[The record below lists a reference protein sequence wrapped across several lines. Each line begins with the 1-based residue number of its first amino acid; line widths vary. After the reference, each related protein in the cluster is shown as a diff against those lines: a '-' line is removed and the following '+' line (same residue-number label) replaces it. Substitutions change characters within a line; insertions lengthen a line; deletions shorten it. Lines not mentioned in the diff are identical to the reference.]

1 METIEKVI
9 SIIHAN
15 TENCMDI
22 SPDVDFIVE
31 LGIDSL
37 DTIMIINAIEDE
49 FSIEFE
55 SADFVHIKTV
65 NDIVKILEN
74 KYVKTKESHVL

>member
-9 SIIHAN
+9 SIIQAN

-22 SPDVDFIVE
+22 LPDADFTDE

-37 DTIMIINAIEDE
+37 DTIMIVNAIEDE
-49 FSIEFE
+49 FCIEF
-55 SADFVHIKTV
+55 DDNDYKHIKTV
-65 NDIVKILEN
+65 NDIVDILETRYL
-74 KYVKTKESHVL
+74 KKEKIS